1 VPGHGGHTRGGNGSG
16 PPTGA
21 AAFHG

>member
-1 VPGHGGHTRGGNGSG
+1 VSGHGGHTRGGNGSG